1 MKFRACEVRHCLARF
16 RSGTAAVPES
26 CAGSATHLGMDVDA
40 ELLEQAVRKRKD
52 YILENLQCAVSLE
65 QRMMHCLQ
73 MQHPSLLD
81 PRSL

>member
-1 MKFRACEVRHCLARF
+1 
-16 RSGTAAVPES
+16 
-26 CAGSATHLGMDVDA
+26 MDVDA